1 MSKSSSAVRA
11 RLFEQGKGYQAAL
24 FGVPLV
30 STADFI
36 DLLDTVVGGADIEA
50 FTDATTVDDQFTL
63 F

>member
-1 MSKSSSAVRA
+1 M
-11 RLFEQGKGYQAAL
+11 
-24 FGVPLV
+24 PLV